1 MKLNR
6 LKFLLGLLALVVLGA
21 CAAPAAPTTAPSAP
35 TTAATTAPSAPTT
48 APVAPT
54 TAPAP
59 TTAATTGA
67 VVPPSTQKTGEFHGA
82 FPYQVPPTGHWNSF
96 VPNGIPNGVAIY
108 QDLLEMPLARQKWAD
123 GLYVGLMAAKWE
135 VQQPDKFVVTLRTGA
150 KWSDGKPFTSKD
162 VLATENVG
170 RLFNFTEFNYVDT
183 VTAKDDS
190 TVEFHM
196 SKPSTLVQRL
206 VLTRNIRS
214 AATYGAI
221 ADKVDALLKA
231 GKTKD
236 SDEWKAL
243 LKEATDFR
251 PQGLIVSGPYN
262 IDPKSITD
270 ASLTMLPNTS
280 SWDWDKVNFG
290 KIILYNGETPT
301 VTPLVLSGDV
311 DYATHGF
318 PPATEKAFQE
328 QKIRIIRAP
337 TYSGPAVYFNNDTYP
352 LNRKEVRQAVAYYI
366 KRDDNGQV
374 SLGDS
379 GKAVKVPTGISDN
392 ITPNWLSADQ
402 LSKLNPYNFD
412 VSKGDAL
419 LTGIGFKKGSDGVWV
434 DDKGKPLAFELEV
447 PAEFADWSAAAENA
461 SQQLNKAGFKITVR
475 GVQFQQMSQDVPA
488 GKFVMAI
495 NAWGAGNP
503 HPSYSWIDPLFNRN
517 YIASTTGKGINFPM
531 KQTVGG
537 KEVDL
542 QALIVNSAVGLDEK
556 AQKDAVATVAA
567 AFNELLPIVPLW
579 ERYGNNPALDK
590 RVTGYPPDSDPIY
603 KNAVYGDNF
612 VVMMIMDGTL
622 KPK

>member
-1 MKLNR
+1 MKLNIA
-6 LKFLLGLLALVVLGA
+6 KYVLALLVLAVVLGA
-21 CAAPAAPTTAPSAP
+21 CGAPATPITAPSVP
-35 TTAATTAPSAPTT
+35 TTAATQAVQPTAAPAVPTT
-48 APVAPT
+48 GA
-54 TAPAP
+54 
-59 TTAATTGA
+59 TTAA
-67 VVPPSTQKTGEFHGA
+67 VQPPTTQKTGEFHGA
-82 FPYQVPPTGHWNSF
+82 FPYQVPPTGHWNSY
-96 VPNGIPNGVAIY
+96 VPNGIPNGISIY
-108 QDLLEMPLARQKWAD
+108 WDLLEMPLARYKWGTND
-123 GLYVGLMAAKWE
+123 WLPLMATKWE
-135 VQQPDKFVVTLRTGA
+135 IQPPDKFVVTLRSGA

-162 VLATENVG
+162 VVATFNVG
-170 RLFNFTEFNYVDT
+170 RLFNLTVFNYVDT
-183 VTAKDDS
+183 ITAKDDM

-206 VLTRNIRS
+206 VLVEHIRS

-221 ADKVDALLKA
+221 ADKADALVKA
-231 GKTKD
+231 GKTKG

-251 PQGLIVSGPYN
+251 PPSLIVSGPYN
-262 IDPKSITD
+262 IDPKSITE
-270 ASLTMLPNTS
+270 AQLTMLPNPS
-280 SWDWDKVNFG
+280 SWDYEKVNFG
-290 KIILYNGETPT
+290 KIVLYNGETPT
-301 VTPLVLSGDV
+301 VTPLVLSGDI

-337 TYSGPAVYFNNDTYP
+337 TYSGPALYFNNDVYP
-352 LNRKEVRQAVAYYI
+352 LNRKEVRQAMAYSL
-366 KRDDNGQV
+366 KRDDNGKV

-379 GKAVKVPTGISDN
+379 GKATKYLTGISDLLAA
-392 ITPNWLSADQ
+392 NWLSQDQ
-402 LSKLNPYNFD
+402 LSKLNTYD
-412 VSKGDAL
+412 YDLSKAEAL

-434 DDKGKPLAFELEV
+434 DDKGKPLAFELSV

-461 SQQLNKAGFKITVR
+461 AQQLNRAGFKITVR
-475 GVQFQQMSQDVPA
+475 GVQFQQMAQDVPA

-503 HPSYSWIDPLFNRN
+503 HPSFSYIDPLFNRN
-517 YIASTTGKGINFPM
+517 YVQSTTGKGMNFPM

-542 QALIVNSAVGLDEK
+542 QQLIVDSAVGLDQN
-556 AQKDAVATVAA
+556 AQKDKIATVAA

-590 RVTGYPPDSDPIY
+590 RVTGFPPDGDPIY